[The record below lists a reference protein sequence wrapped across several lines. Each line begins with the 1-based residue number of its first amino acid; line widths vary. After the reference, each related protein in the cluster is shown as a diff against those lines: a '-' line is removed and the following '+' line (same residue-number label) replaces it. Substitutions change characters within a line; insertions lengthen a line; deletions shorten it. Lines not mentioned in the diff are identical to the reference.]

1 MVVDLYSH
9 ADIEGTHLV
18 TIVSCSTSFLF
29 QRAARFSSNALF
41 YIVQTEPFRKRMH
54 AFVEGTNKM
63 EWEMDG
69 IKGPDG
75 MNKVEKGGKLHF
87 TPFQHLDLLSF
98 LNNPLKADKPP
109 LGIRGG
115 LQWECRTSTAFQR
128 GGSARQT
135 ALYICP
141 GGRKRSSNQVKTYV

>member
-9 ADIEGTHLV
+9 ADIEGTLV

-69 IKGPDG
+69 IEGPDG
-75 MNKVEKGGKLHF
+75 INKVEKGGAR
-87 TPFQHLDLLSF
+87 
-98 LNNPLKADKPP
+98 KAAFYPP
-109 LGIRGG
+109 STLGSPV
-115 LQWECRTSTAFQR
+115 LFEQPT
-128 GGSARQT
+128 
-135 ALYICP
+135 
-141 GGRKRSSNQVKTYV
+141 